1 MGEKI
6 MEELKFKIKWE
17 TNTSEQF
24 ERICCMYCFKRCDV
38 NNN

>member
-1 MGEKI
+1 MK
-6 MEELKFKIKWE
+6 ELKFKIKQE
-17 TNTSEQF
+17 TSEQF